1 MRKQLLA
8 ALTAATI
15 GASLVAAPPAQ
26 ALPAGCVQQ
35 PWMIVLRM
43 TMRTICDSKV
53 AADGSWLRARWFYA
67 PETWVPMSCSRYSCT
82 GGYWLN
88 EYSNYE
94 EYPVTDATVLPDEP
108 GWIIH

>member
-1 MRKQLLA
+1 MRKRLSA
-8 ALTAATI
+8 AVAATAL
-15 GASLVAAPPAQ
+15 GLSLMAAPPAQ

-43 TMRTICDSKV
+43 TMRTICDSPLY
-53 AADGSWLRARWFYA
+53 ADGSWMRGRLFYA
-67 PETWVPMSCSRYSCT
+67 PEYWVPVSCSRYSCS

-88 EYSNYE
+88 EYNRYE